1 MRFQTNT
8 AAAGNLRLPVTQRNN
23 ARRNS
28 SRLPLMPHRALFV
41 SQCHHFSPVIYFI
54 AIAVFLAPAV
64 SAAVAAMP
72 FLLLHLR
79 SPHPPLFFSSTST
92 TTSSSSFSSTRSF
105 SLSFFIALSS
115 TLSPVG
121 TVPTN
126 TFSFE
131 TLHYHTIQH
140 NSTLSSPS
148 RRDFIIHFCLCL
160 ARLASLSHSSVYISL
175 SLSLALPRSPAAF
188 RREEREKERKEKER
202 HIGRG

>member
-54 AIAVFLAPAV
+54 AIAVFLAPAA

-79 SPHPPLFFSSTST
+79 SPHPPLFFSSSTST
-92 TTSSSSFSSTRSF
+92 TTSSSSFSVHSLFLSLILYRSF
-105 SLSFFIALSS
+105 FNPLTRRNRAYEHL
-115 TLSPVG
+115 LVRNSPL
-121 TVPTN
+121 P
-126 TFSFE
+126 
-131 TLHYHTIQH
+131 YHTTQFH
-140 NSTLSSPS
+140 SLLTLPE
-148 RRDFIIHFCLCL
+148 
-160 ARLASLSHSSVYISL
+160 RLYYTFL
-175 SLSLALPRSPAAF
+175 SLSGSPCLSFPFVGLHFAF
-188 RREEREKERKEKER
+188 SFARVASVSSG
-202 HIGRG
+202 IST

>member
-54 AIAVFLAPAV
+54 AIAVFLAPAA

-79 SPHPPLFFSSTST
+79 SPHPPLFSSSTS

-105 SLSFFIALSS
+105 SLS
-115 TLSPVG
+115 
-121 TVPTN
+121 
-126 TFSFE
+126 
-131 TLHYHTIQH
+131 H
-140 NSTLSSPS
+140 
-148 RRDFIIHFCLCL
+148 
-160 ARLASLSHSSVYISL
+160 SL
-175 SLSLALPRSPAAF
+175 SLFLQPSHPSEPCLRTPSRSKLSTTIPYNTIPLSPHPPGETLLYISVSVWLALPLFPIRRSTF
-188 RREEREKERKEKER
+188 RFLFRSRCLGLQRHFDVRKERKREKKR
-202 HIGRG
+202 NAI

>member
-54 AIAVFLAPAV
+54 AIAVFLAPAA

-160 ARLASLSHSSVYISL
+160 ARFCLSFPFIGLHFAFSFARVASVSSGIST
-175 SLSLALPRSPAAF
+175 
-188 RREEREKERKEKER
+188 
-202 HIGRG
+202 